1 MNSPANFKW
10 IALTIA
16 VLILSANGNSAPDP
30 KWWNAAQSSQPQVIQ
45 TLQELVSIESGSK
58 DLEGLAKMA
67 AAIESRLKGLGM
79 KTRREKTTSGPGG
92 DIVIGS
98 NEGKGK
104 LRVML
109 QAHMDTVYPRE
120 TLQTQPYHR
129 DGNRIY
135 GPGIADDKGGIAIIL
150 HGLKILADAG
160 WTDFASLTVLVNPDE
175 EIGSPGSGQLITS
188 LAAEHDVVLSFE
200 PSESKEASDKDTV
213 VLGTAGVTRIVMKV
227 QGRAAH
233 AGVAP
238 ESGRNALVELAHQI
252 VDTRDIAESVPGG
265 KLNWTVASN
274 QNANNQ
280 IPELATATADV
291 RSTQPGADEK
301 ILEAL
306 KARTQTNRLVP
317 ETQVSFEMQKGRPTF
332 MANAKGREL
341 GEMALAIYREMG
353 RELVIKPM
361 VGGGTDAAFANL
373 SGKPAVIEGLGLPG
387 WGYHAR
393 DEYIDI
399 NGISPR
405 LYLLVRMLEQ
415 LGQNPALSVTHPRS
429 WR

>member
-1 MNSPANFKW
+1 MNSPANPRW
-10 IALTIA
+10 IALTMA
-16 VLILSANGNSAPDP
+16 GLLLCANGYSAPVP
-30 KWWNAAQSSQPQVIQ
+30 KWWDAAQASQPQVIQ
-45 TLQELVSIESGSK
+45 TLQEFVSIESGSK

-67 AAIESRLKGLGM
+67 AAIESRLQALGL
-79 KTRREKTTSGPGG
+79 KTRRVKTISGPGA

-98 NEGKGK
+98 KEGKGK

-129 DGNRIY
+129 DGTRLY
-135 GPGIADDKGGIAIIL
+135 GPGIADDKGGIAVIL
-150 HGLKILADAG
+150 HGLRILSDAG
-160 WTDFASLTVLVNPDE
+160 WTDFATLTVLVNPDE

-200 PSESKEASDKDTV
+200 PSESKEAVDKDTV

-252 VDTRDIAESVPGG
+252 LDTRDIAEPVPGG
-265 KLNWTVASN
+265 KLNWTVAST

-291 RSTQPGADEK
+291 RSTQPGAEEK

-306 KARTQTNRLVP
+306 KARTQTNRLIP
-317 ETQVSFEMQKGRPTF
+317 DTQVSFEMQKGRPTF
-332 MANAKGREL
+332 KANAKGQEL
-341 GEMALAIYREMG
+341 GEMALSVYREMD

-361 VGGGTDAAFANL
+361 VGGGTDAAYANL

-399 NGISPR
+399 NGIAPR

-415 LGQNPALSVTHPRS
+415 LGQTPAPTVVHP
-429 WR
+429 